1 MLARRLRLK
10 GLEVRLDIGVLLI
23 GLNSLQNYSN
33 AFDRQFKGGE
43 YLI

>member
-1 MLARRLRLK
+1 
-10 GLEVRLDIGVLLI
+10 LI